1 MIPIPSINHDYKSI
15 VLYFFVIHMNL
26 LVRELIK
33 LSIIMETMVIKPKQD
48 KVPFNFLL
56 SKETDQKFRTFVAQK
71 HSGYHK
77 GTLSEEVELAIK
89 HFMNKKKRKN
99 LKAIVVRLFPYIV
112 VISVAYSVLTQSS
125 LLPLYPDP

>member
-1 MIPIPSINHDYKSI
+1 MMPIPSINHDYKSI
-15 VLYFFVIHMNL
+15 VLYFFVIHMNF
-26 LVRELIK
+26 LVREIIRLG
-33 LSIIMETMVIKPKQD
+33 IIMETMVIKPKQD

-99 LKAIVVRLFPYIV
+99 LKLLWFVYFPI
-112 VISVAYSVLTQSS
+112 
-125 LLPLYPDP
+125 LL